1 MCGVIG
7 INGSSDV
14 ISRTMSSLK
23 KLEYRGYDSAGIA
36 YLKDNKIEICRALG
50 KIDQLEKKLLT
61 LNPTSL
67 MSIAHT
73 RWATHGEP
81 SERNAHPHSSDKVSL
96 VHNGTIENSDA
107 LKADLLKS
115 GISFDSDTDSEVI
128 VHLIDKFLKQG
139 LTPHKA
145 VREATA
151 LLDGSFAILVL
162 FADHP
167 EYMIATKKS
176 SPLVIG
182 NTKKESVISSDL
194 FSITDLVQEICYL
207 EDDDLVLLYKNHY
220 QIFNR
225 DDKKISRELHK
236 VCPKRRS
243 YEKGYFDHFMQKE
256 IFEQPMI
263 SKETLDHYIKSK
275 SINDVIPNLGI
286 NKIEK
291 IYIIAC
297 GTSYF
302 AGLVAK
308 YWLHNILGISTDVE
322 IASEF
327 HYNAAIYNPNN
338 ISIFISQS
346 GETAD
351 TLKAL
356 NDFKKH
362 TLLSIGIVNVTES
375 TIGRIVD
382 VCLPIKAG
390 QEIGVASTKAFTSQL
405 IVLACLTLK
414 AALEK
419 KSITPAKAQ
428 HYVDSLLLLP
438 GRISELLN
446 HDQEYKRIASLI
458 VNARSVIYIGRGVSY
473 AGASEGALKL
483 KEISYIHAEAIPAGE
498 LKHGS
503 IALIDENVYVVAI
516 APNDEHF
523 SKAMLNINS
532 VISRKGKVILL
543 SDYKEEEL
551 LKKCI
556 AHLHIQHYDIISSP
570 ILYNIPLQAISY
582 HTAVLAKNDVD
593 QPRNLAKSVTVE

>member
-7 INGSSDV
+7 INGSSDA
-14 ISRTMSSLK
+14 ISRTMSGLK

-36 YLKDNKIEICRALG
+36 YLTNNSIETCRALG
-50 KIDQLEKKLLT
+50 KIDQLEKKLST
-61 LNPTSL
+61 HNPKSL
-67 MSIAHT
+67 VSIAHT

-81 SERNAHPHSSDKVSL
+81 SERNAHPHSSGKVSL
-96 VHNGTIENSDA
+96 VHNGTIENSDV

-115 GISFDSDTDSEVI
+115 GVSFSSDTDSEVI
-128 VHLIDKFLKQG
+128 VRLIDKFLGNG

-145 VREATA
+145 VREATS

-162 FADHP
+162 FGDHP

-176 SPLVIG
+176 SPLVLG
-182 NTKKESVISSDL
+182 HTKDESVISSDL
-194 FSITDLVQEICYL
+194 FSIADLVQEVCYL
-207 EDDDLVLLYKNHY
+207 EDGDLVLLYRNRYEIFDKN
-220 QIFNR
+220 
-225 DDKKISRELHK
+225 DKKISRALHK
-236 VCPKRRS
+236 VCPKRSS

-256 IFEQPMI
+256 IFEQPMTT
-263 SKETLDHYIKSK
+263 KETLNHYLKNKSVY
-275 SINDVIPNLGI
+275 NVIPDLDI
-286 NKIEK
+286 NKVEK

-302 AGLVAK
+302 AGLIAK
-308 YWLHNILGISTDVE
+308 YWLQNILGISTDVE

-327 HYNAAIYNPNN
+327 QYNSSIYNPNN
-338 ISIFISQS
+338 IAIFISQS

-356 NDFKKH
+356 NDFKEH
-362 TLLSIGIVNVTES
+362 TLLSIGIVNVIES
-375 TIGRIVD
+375 TIGRSVD
-382 VCLPIKAG
+382 ICLPIKAG

-414 AALEK
+414 ASLEK
-419 KSITPAKAQ
+419 KSITIEQAES
-428 HYVDSLLLLP
+428 YIDGLLLLP

-446 HDQEYKRIASLI
+446 HDEEYKRIASLM
-458 VNARSVIYIGRGVSY
+458 VNARSVIYIGRGISY
-473 AGASEGALKL
+473 AGACEGALKL

-503 IALIDENVYVVAI
+503 IALIDESVYVVAI
-516 APNDEHF
+516 APHDEHF
-523 SKAMLNINS
+523 SKTMLNINS
-532 VISRKGKVILL
+532 VISRKGKVLLL
-543 SDYKEEEL
+543 SDYKEEEF
-551 LKKCI
+551 LKKCA
-556 AHLHIQHYDIISSP
+556 AHLHIQHHDMISSP

-582 HTAVLAKNDVD
+582 HTAVLAGNDVD